1 MYFKYIHD
9 TAVSSIKVALNIGY
23 PPILG
28 WLKFLIS
35 LLLGYF
41 MPMRD
46 VVHLILILI
55 LADAILSITEQYV
68 SKQRDRKFKS
78 TCFLMI
84 FPNWLRGFDSDKLGK
99 TIAKAI
105 FYVLGLM
112 LIFYFEKVAVSFISD
127 GLWLFKGI
135 ALLMSAGELFSCF
148 KHIANITGNRIF
160 LKIAEFINQKQK
172 DKTGIDLDKETNET
186 DL

>member
-1 MYFKYIHD
+1 MYLKYIHD
-9 TAVSSIKVALNIGY
+9 TAIASVKVALNIGS
-23 PPILG
+23 PPVLG
-28 WLKFLIS
+28 WVKLGVS

-41 MPMRD
+41 LPMRD

-55 LADAILSITEQYV
+55 LADAVLSITELYV
-68 SKQRDRKFKS
+68 DKRAKSKFKRTS
-78 TCFLMI
+78 FLMI
-84 FPNWLRGFDSDKLGK
+84 VPNWLSGFDSDKLGK
-99 TIAKAI
+99 TVAKAI